1 MKRIYMAPMEGVTTY
16 VYRNVYNKYFK
27 GVDRYFTPFVASSK
41 LKGREKSEVSRDTNK
56 CENLIPQVLTNN
68 VNTFCLI
75 VNQLKNMGYDEVNI
89 NLGCPSKTVTV
100 KGRGAGML
108 SDTYALEKFLD
119 EVFEKTDLK
128 ISIKTRLG
136 ISSMNEWEDILKVYQ
151 NFPLSELIV
160 HTRLLDELYG
170 GSAHID
176 AFKLAQDMM
185 EVPLCFN
192 GDVRDVKSFEKVLD
206 ECVGDELGDNSVE
219 DTLGC
224 SEGSNVNGKK
234 KTNNFNA
241 VMLGRG
247 FIGNPWLAEEIKG
260 SFLNYDDRLDNK
272 FRVGGKLDDYENLD
286 SSNDSSELTIS
297 KRLKIFRDF
306 HDDLLSEYIK
316 VMPGETPVLFKM
328 KELWAYWL
336 FEGEEISKI
345 LSGINEVFNGDL
357 KKVIKEIRKADSV
370 AKYRS
375 VVGMLF

>member
-1 MKRIYMAPMEGVTTY
+1 MVKVYMAPMEGVTTY

-75 VNQLKNMGYDEVNI
+75 ANQLKGMGYDEVNI

-151 NFPLSELIV
+151 KFPLSELIV
-160 HTRLLDELYG
+160 HARLLDELYG

-176 AFKLAQDMM
+176 AFILAQDMM

-192 GDVRDVKSFEKVLD
+192 GDIRDVKSFEKVLD
-206 ECVGDELGDNSVE
+206 ECVGDELGDNSVK

-224 SEGSNVNGKK
+224 SEDSNFNGKK

-260 SFLNYDDRLDNK
+260 IDELMR
-272 FRVGGKLDDYENLD
+272 
-286 SSNDSSELTIS
+286 SN
-297 KRLKIFRDF
+297 RLKIFRDF
-306 HDDLLSEYIK
+306 HEDLISEYIK

-345 LSGINEVFNGDL
+345 LPGINEVFNGDL
-357 KKVIKEIRKADSV
+357 KKIIKEIRKADSV

>member
-1 MKRIYMAPMEGVTTY
+1 MVKIYMAPMEGVTTY
-16 VYRNVYNKYFK
+16 VYRNIYDKYFG

-41 LKGREKSEVSRDTNK
+41 LKGREKSEVSRETNK

-68 VNTFCLI
+68 INTFGLI
-75 VNQLKNMGYDEVNI
+75 VNQLKNMGYNEVNI

-108 SDTYALEKFLD
+108 ADIYNLEKFLD

-151 NFPLSELIV
+151 KFPLSELIV
-160 HTRLLDELYG
+160 HARLLDELYG

-176 AFKLAQDMM
+176 AFKLAQDMID
-185 EVPLCFN
+185 VPLCFN
-192 GDVRDVKSFEKVLD
+192 GDVRDVEGFERVVD
-206 ECVGDELGDNSVE
+206 ECGGNALDVEGLDTNSVV
-219 DTLGC
+219 DKLDC
-224 SEGSNVNGKK
+224 SECRNSK
-234 KTNNFNA
+234 FDA

-260 SFLNYDDRLDNK
+260 KILNYRDLLDNK
-272 FRVGGKLDDYENLD
+272 FREVDKFDDCENQNNSTD
-286 SSNDSSELTIS
+286 SCELMMP
-297 KRLKIFRDF
+297 KRLKTFKDF
-306 HDDLLSEYIK
+306 HDDLLAEYIK

-336 FEGEEISKI
+336 FEGDMIPKI
-345 LSGINEVFNGDL
+345 LTGISNIYQDDL
-357 KKVIKEIRKADSV
+357 KKVIKDVRKADSV

>member
-1 MKRIYMAPMEGVTTY
+1 MVKIYMAPMEGVTTY
-16 VYRNVYNKYFK
+16 VYRNVYDKYFG

-41 LKGREKSEVSRDTNK
+41 LKGREKSEVSRETNK

-68 VNTFCLI
+68 INTFGLI

-108 SDTYALEKFLD
+108 ADIYNLEKFLD
-119 EVFEKTDLK
+119 EVFKKTDLK

-151 NFPLSELIV
+151 KFPLSELIV
-160 HTRLLDELYG
+160 HARLLDELYG

-192 GDVRDVKSFEKVLD
+192 GDIRDVEAFRRVVDASS
-206 ECVGDELGDNSVE
+206 GN
-219 DTLGC
+219 C
-224 SEGSNVNGKK
+224 SEDS
-234 KTNNFNA
+234 NFNA

-260 SFLNYDDRLDNK
+260 IDELMK
-272 FRVGGKLDDYENLD
+272 
-286 SSNDSSELTIS
+286 SN
-297 KRLKIFRDF
+297 RLKIFKDF
-306 HDDLLSEYIK
+306 HEDLLSEYIK
-316 VMPGETPVLFKM
+316 VMPGETPVLFKL

-345 LSGINEVFNGDL
+345 LPGISDVFKGEL

>member
-192 GDVRDVKSFEKVLD
+192 GDIRDVDSFKRV
-206 ECVGDELGDNSVE
+206 VYASSGD
-219 DTLGC
+219 C
-224 SEGSNVNGKK
+224 SEDSIFNGKK

-336 FEGEEISKI
+336 FEGEEISKN
-345 LSGINEVFNGDL
+345 LPGINEVFNGDL